1 MRSEPSAFVIGTLIV
16 IGDRA
21 ASVSGYGLAWRFA
34 LITCLVVAYLA
45 VRNSV
50 K

>member
-1 MRSEPSAFVIGTLIV
+1 MRSEPSAWLIGTLIV

-21 ASVSGYGLAWRFA
+21 ASVTGYGLAWRYA
-34 LITCLVVAYLA
+34 VVGSLILA
-45 VRNSV
+45 AIAIRNGT